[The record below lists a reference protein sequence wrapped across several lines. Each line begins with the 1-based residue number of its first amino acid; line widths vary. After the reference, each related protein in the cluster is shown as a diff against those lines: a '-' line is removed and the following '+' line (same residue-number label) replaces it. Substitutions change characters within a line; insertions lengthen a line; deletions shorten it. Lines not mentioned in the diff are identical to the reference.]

1 MVEECGSLA
10 NGWFSPSLER
20 SPCLLSPGALARGL
34 ARIRRLDLDRRLA
47 RGEDPSESML
57 LAARAVH
64 LACPVTR
71 RRLARALE
79 RFALSAA
86 GPLPPLGAGPL
97 PRLGAA
103 PLPGAVAPNR
113 DAILELADRLRR
125 SGLLYARGIAALE
138 LILIDSSGP
147 AYTDPRGEGLARQ
160 LQLASEGLGG

>member
-10 NGWFSPSLER
+10 QGWFSPSLKR
-20 SPCLLSPGALARGL
+20 SPCLLSPGALARTA

-47 RGEDPSESML
+47 RGEDPSASML

-86 GPLPPLGAGPL
+86 GPLPPLGA
-97 PRLGAA
+97 A
-103 PLPGAVAPNR
+103 PLRGAVAPNR

-138 LILIDSSGP
+138 LILIDGSGP
-147 AYTDPRGEGLARQ
+147 AYSDPRGEGLARQ
-160 LQLASEGLGG
+160 LQLASEALAG